1 MNVIIFGATGME
13 CCANWF
19 TTTFWIF
26 PRLRVSCR
34 DSMPGFFCLGVSSGG
49 MAEDEHR
56 RVTYDITMAAAQ
68 TVPKPNPDMTFILR
82 IGRGD

>member
-1 MNVIIFGATGME
+1 V
-13 CCANWF
+13 
-19 TTTFWIF
+19 
-26 PRLRVSCR
+26 LRELVHNNLLDFSAIESELSGF
-34 DSMPGFFCLGVSSGG
+34 DAGFFCLGVSSGG
-49 MAEDEHR
+49 MAEDDYR